1 MTSTDKK
8 VTRVTPEAY
17 KSRFITG
24 KPRRLAVTISG
35 EYLIFRPY
43 GTQRRY
49 YFLILDACETA
60 ISRTV
65 MAEKAQR
72 RSTKTRRAK

>member
-8 VTRVTPEAY
+8 VTRVTPDAY
-17 KSRFITG
+17 RSRFMG
-24 KPRRLAVTISG
+24 PKARRIAVSISG
-35 EYLIFRPY
+35 EYIIFRPY
-43 GTQRRY
+43 GTRRRY

-72 RSTKTRRAK
+72 RSTKARRAK